1 MSDKINRLT
10 EAQRKTLISKSSKSL
25 PDNPSD
31 RGYTADQ
38 IKRKQGYE
46 LGLYLFDLL
55 DAAIAEANS
64 ALDEMSESSSLT
76 FAGLDSDNVYTGE
89 NEFAKAS
96 IHELASDIATLGSV
110 DAESAHVSGTSSAS
124 TLKAE
129 SKLELENGAAI
140 EYGETVYT
148 IPYDDGGVHTL
159 ATKGDVDAAKT
170 AAETLIDGESSKRA
184 EAVAGLER
192 TVSANKAQS
201 DAALAAKADLVE
213 GQVPVSQLPPGAFGG
228 MRDMPFRIIAT
239 DDTTPYNPAPNGPD
253 QTFSRHDVYEA
264 DLTNYISNKFSDY
277 LYGVKYTVSLACF
290 AEDRKSDGFSGMTGT
305 YKLRA
310 DYTTLRIK
318 LGSSLS
324 ANVDFSRVA
333 RQSITYGSILVVEFW
348 LGGTYNGSN
357 VSGRTLYA
365 YCVSIEEVSANILY
379 RDDEEKLNRM
389 ASVIEGLKTVVVS
402 QSIAIGETANDAFAG
417 NRGKA
422 LETDMAAVKAGKA
435 DLENGVLKE
444 SQIPEVLRRLNVI
457 TMKGGAGFPNTAVL
471 GTIVLEHGYAASHT
485 WNEFC
490 SFLNSTYSAL
500 NGGASYFGSHLVYVM
515 RETDQAD
522 VIPATYACIASR
534 DNQGGIALREL
545 PSTGCIM
552 VADDG
557 IRFVPGYGPTATSTA
572 THDTAIHLSHVY
584 NSLIASNTSIGEISG
599 TAYEGSKGKELAKKV
614 TALESGKADIDPS
627 TGKVL
632 ASQLPAQMGEIMK
645 LGGELLNLTEDA
657 PIVAEED
664 FSTSYFT
671 NAKIAELFPNCVDEE
686 TEQIPYLT
694 VFLVYV
700 TDGVIT
706 RVGPG
711 YPSYYARI
719 NVTPKF
725 LWHNRHYNLT
735 YELIYDGTSTPPT
748 STNPFSQNS
757 PVDYRQF
764 GKNTMVLSTADN
776 QMYRFLGYATT
787 ATNTESASVAPTS
800 ISSKVF
806 AQISSSLALGE
817 TSSTAFPGDR
827 GKAAEDAIEDLQ
839 DDVSDL
845 QDDVGDLTS
854 GLSTE
859 ASSRES
865 ADSALSTRID
875 AEATARAAADT
886 AEAAARAAA
895 DTALSQAITEGDANT
910 LALAKAYAN
919 TIKNDA
925 TTYYNDQTFEDDVII
940 KGNLLLKGRVFTV
953 ESTTVS
959 TEDVNIELAKGNT
972 LPLTQIAGFHVPN
985 YDGTHVGGI
994 GFDASGY
1001 AYVGDMVKNQ
1011 DGSISRGDA
1020 QEFATRSDHG
1030 EWDFDGELP
1039 VWDAAGKKFKPSNK
1053 SLSGIEADYNSKIA
1067 LAQSILFSE
1076 EAEDG
1081 TIHLKSS
1088 TDATN
1093 LTTFVDEEGL
1103 VHLAIAN

>member
-10 EAQRKTLISKSSKSL
+10 EAQRKTLIGKSSKSL

-64 ALDEMSESSSLT
+64 AFDEMGESSSVT
-76 FAGLDSDNVYTGE
+76 FAGLDSDNVYTGS
-89 NEFAKAS
+89 NEFAEAT
-96 IHELASDIATLGSV
+96 IHELASDVATFGSV
-110 DAESAHVSGTSSAS
+110 DAESAHVSGTSSAN

-129 SKLELENGAAI
+129 SKLELEGGAVI

-148 IPYDDGGVHTL
+148 IPYGDGGVHTL

-170 AAETLIDGESSKRA
+170 VAETLIGNESSKRA
-184 EAVAGLER
+184 EAVGNIER
-192 TVSANKAQS
+192 TVSSNKAQS
-201 DAALAAKADLVE
+201 DAALAKKADLVG

-228 MRDMPFRIIAT
+228 MRDIPYRIIPT
-239 DDTTPYNPAPNGPD
+239 DDTEPYNPAPHGPD
-253 QTFSRHDVYEA
+253 ETFYRHNIYVA
-264 DLTNYISNKFSDY
+264 DLTNYLSKFGGFYFGS
-277 LYGVKYTVSLACF
+277 KYTVPLSCF
-290 AEDRKSDGFSGMTGT
+290 ADNCKSDGFMGRTGNERMRWS
-305 YKLRA
+305 YV
-310 DYTTLRIK
+310 TLRVKIGAT
-318 LGSSLS
+318 LI
-324 ANVDFSRVA
+324 ADVDFSQVNRS
-333 RQSITYGSILVVEFW
+333 SIGSGSILMVEFW
-348 LGGTYNGSN
+348 LDGRYNGSD
-357 VSGRTLYA
+357 VTGRTLHA
-365 YCVSIEEVSANILY
+365 NCVSIESVSANILY
-379 RDDEEKLNRM
+379 RDEDEKLNRIS
-389 ASVIEGLKTVVVS
+389 AVEEGLKVVVVS
-402 QSIAIGETANDAFAG
+402 QSIALGETANDAFAG
-417 NRGKA
+417 NRGVA

-444 SQIPEVLRRLNVI
+444 AQIPEILRRQNII

-471 GTIVLEHGYAASHT
+471 GTVVLEHGYASSHT

-490 SFLNSTYSAL
+490 TFLNSTYSAL
-500 NGGASYFGSHLVYVM
+500 HGGASYFGSHLVYVM
-515 RETDQAD
+515 REVDQAD
-522 VIPATYACIASR
+522 VIPSTYACIASR

-557 IRFVPGYGPTATSTA
+557 IRFVPGYGASATSTA

-584 NSLIASNTSIGEISG
+584 NSLIASNTNIGEIAG
-599 TAYEGSKGKELAKKV
+599 TAYEGSKGKALAQKV
-614 TALESGKADIDPS
+614 TALESGKADIDPT

-645 LGGELLNLTEDA
+645 IGGQLLNLTDDA
-657 PIVAEED
+657 PIVLQSD
-664 FSTSYFT
+664 YSLSFFT
-671 NAKIAELFPNCVDEE
+671 NAKIAELFPNCVDD
-686 TEQIPYLT
+686 EQIPYLS

-706 RVGPG
+706 RTGPG

-725 LWHNRHYNLT
+725 LWHNRFYNTT

-800 ISSKVF
+800 VPSKVF

-827 GKAAEDAIEDLQ
+827 GKAAEDAIEEAQSDIG
-839 DDVSDL
+839 DL

-859 ASSRES
+859 ASSREN

-875 AEATARAAADT
+875 AEATARAAADS

-919 TIKNDA
+919 SIKNDA
-925 TTYYNDQTFEDDVII
+925 TTYYNAQTFEDDVTI
-940 KGNLLLKGRVFTV
+940 KGNLLLKGQVFTV
-953 ESTTVS
+953 DVTTVS
-959 TEDVNIELAKGNT
+959 TKDVNIELAKGNT
-972 LPLTQIAGFHVPN
+972 LPLTQIAGFHVPK
-985 YDGTHVGGI
+985 YDGTHIGGI
-994 GFDASGY
+994 GFDASGF

-1030 EWDFDGELP
+1030 EWDFDGEIP
-1039 VWDAAGKKFKPSNK
+1039 VWDATGKKFKPSGK
-1053 SLSGIEADYNSKIA
+1053 SATEIA
-1067 LAQSILFSE
+1067 NLATRLT
-1076 EAEDG
+1076 EAEA
-1081 TIHLKSS
+1081 TIYAPFEIVSLGNGRYKFTS
-1088 TDATN
+1088 TRR
-1093 LTTFVDEEGL
+1093 L
-1103 VHLAIAN
+1103 VQVSTGRYKIVTV